1 MRDVRLIHFFL
12 PLAEADLHYLHA
24 RMADGLGG
32 QGRHDELAVRYAL
45 LGVGHMRLGEHQNA
59 GRRLLFAERSFTDP
73 NLDPTALLNLGYADS
88 LQNAGI

>member
-45 LGVGHMRLGEHQNA
+45 PQ
-59 GRRLLFAERSFTDP
+59 RREP
-73 NLDPTALLNLGYADS
+73 
-88 LQNAGI
+88 GIKPPAT